1 MPASREPLKEA
12 SDSHS
17 YYYRRSLGTRDFLVA
32 AGVGIGAGLVAF
44 YLATRFAQRTP
55 LVDQSGPARL
65 PRKHRMKD
73 LAG

>member
-1 MPASREPLKEA
+1 MPASREPLNEA

-32 AGVGIGAGLVAF
+32 AGVGIGVGLLGF

-55 LVDQSGPARL
+55 LLDDRNPARL

>member
-1 MPASREPLKEA
+1 M
-12 SDSHS
+12 
-17 YYYRRSLGTRDFLVA
+17 LVA
-32 AGVGIGAGLVAF
+32 AGVGIGVGLLGF

-55 LVDQSGPARL
+55 LLDDANPAKL